1 MLNWTQELNRI
12 VIQKLFDEK
21 GGDEAVA
28 NKMEW
33 RQTVEDAVGPME
45 ELQNAFA
52 YSVAKL
58 RAISI
63 ILAKK
68 E

>member
-1 MLNWTQELNRI
+1 MLNWTAELNTM
-12 VIQKLFDEK
+12 VVQKLFDEK
-21 GGDEAVA
+21 AGDEAVA

-33 RQTVEDAVGPME
+33 SPTVEDAVGRME
-45 ELQNAFA
+45 ELQNAFT
-52 YSVAKL
+52 YSVENL

>member
-1 MLNWTQELNRI
+1 MFNWTAELNTM
-12 VIQKLFDEK
+12 VIQKLFEEN

-28 NKMEW
+28 NKMEC

-45 ELQNAFA
+45 GLQNHFT
-52 YSVAKL
+52 YSVARL
-58 RAISI
+58 RDISI

>member
-1 MLNWTQELNRI
+1 M
-12 VIQKLFDEK
+12 VIQKLFEGK

-45 ELQNAFA
+45 GLQNHFT

-63 ILAKK
+63 ALA
-68 E
+68 

>member
-1 MLNWTQELNRI
+1 MLNWTEDLDKM

-33 RQTVEDAVGPME
+33 SQTVADAVGPME

-58 RAISI
+58 RDISV

>member
-1 MLNWTQELNRI
+1 MLNWTEELNKM

-33 RQTVEDAVGPME
+33 SQTVEDSVGPME
-45 ELQNAFA
+45 ILQNAFT

>member
-1 MLNWTQELNRI
+1 MLNWTEELNKM

-33 RQTVEDAVGPME
+33 RQTVEYAVGPME
-45 ELQNAFA
+45 ELQNAFT

-58 RAISI
+58 KGISV